1 MFPTLFFVDRRGTIV
16 KHFVNFQDKATLE
29 SAIKLTLP

>member
-1 MFPTLFFVDRRGTIV
+1 MFFVDKQGIVV

-29 SAIKLTLP
+29 TAIQTVLK

>member
-1 MFPTLFFVDRRGTIV
+1 VFPTLFFVDRRGAIV

-29 SAIKLTLP
+29 SAIQLALQ